1 MHATEAPR
9 LSNSQNSKISFGYV
23 DVYAKSFLILYPSL
37 ENSTTPIAITNT
49 VCSLQLTCR
58 LPKLLTCYNYYYSQ
72 PVYFALQNS
81 ILPASQASN
90 AAQLSFFCCYWETK
104 AKIALMASIYTWES
118 GSGRISNKRLLSCL
132 AGLFDIIQIPQWHI
146 PEELGHAV
154 LESGKRKEN
163 PVEDAL

>member
-1 MHATEAPR
+1 MIQPKTT
-9 LSNSQNSKISFGYV
+9 YV
-23 DVYAKSFLILYPSL
+23 L
-37 ENSTTPIAITNT
+37 NTNK

-90 AAQLSFFCCYWETK
+90 AALLSFFCCYWETK

-146 PEELGHAV
+146 PEELGHDV
-154 LESGKRKEN
+154 LESGKEYKRKSNRRRCFICRIEICFMGKN
-163 PVEDAL
+163 FLYAVSSIFLL